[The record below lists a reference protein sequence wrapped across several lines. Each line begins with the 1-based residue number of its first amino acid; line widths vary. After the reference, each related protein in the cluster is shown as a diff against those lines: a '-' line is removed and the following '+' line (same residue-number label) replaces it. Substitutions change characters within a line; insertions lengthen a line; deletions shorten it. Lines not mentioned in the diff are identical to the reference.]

1 MYNGVKAM
9 IESERELGGGAAPAG
24 APAEA
29 PAGAIQAGPHL
40 TELSQLTSM
49 PVFPE
54 GTKSLVSKFCTP
66 AVFEANKG
74 KKDSAGVPFE

>member
-1 MYNGVKAM
+1 
-9 IESERELGGGAAPAG
+9 
-24 APAEA
+24 
-29 PAGAIQAGPHL
+29 
-40 TELSQLTSM
+40 M

-74 KKDSAGVPFE
+74 KCDKAGVAFE